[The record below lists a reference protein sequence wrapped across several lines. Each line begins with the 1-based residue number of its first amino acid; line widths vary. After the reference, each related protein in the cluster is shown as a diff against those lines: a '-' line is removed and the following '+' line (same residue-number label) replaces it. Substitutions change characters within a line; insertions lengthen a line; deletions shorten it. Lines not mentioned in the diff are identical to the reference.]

1 MKKQLKIN
9 IAFAGHKIGQI
20 IDIQCD
26 DRGNPLDAF
35 WFARVRDSEHD
46 ACVEFV
52 DSGKKKAAKKL
63 NSED

>member
-9 IAFAGHKIGQI
+9 KDFAGHKTGQI

-35 WFARVRDSEHD
+35 WFARVRDSRIG
-46 ACVEFV
+46 
-52 DSGKKKAAKKL
+52 SG
-63 NSED
+63 